1 MVSLESVKAD
11 LAEAQARILILMQ
24 EGDDGKQNF
33 ANVEWADEMFDAY
46 EHAQKAIKSLNRA
59 SMFE

>member
-11 LAEAQARILILMQ
+11 LAEAQGRILILMQ
-24 EGDDGKQNF
+24 EGDSGVGF

-46 EHAQKAIKSLNRA
+46 EHTKKAIQSLNRA
-59 SMFE
+59 GDWE